1 MTHPPR
7 AKTARGAPS
16 ARENHQKQQLLEDVD
31 ESMLKP
37 SEKHTFTDNDA
48 EIEHLRKELAII
60 HKKALVID
68 DIKN

>member
-1 MTHPPR
+1 M
-7 AKTARGAPS
+7 
-16 ARENHQKQQLLEDVD
+16 LEDID

-37 SEKHTFTDNDA
+37 SEKHTFTDSEA

>member
-1 MTHPPR
+1 MQ
-7 AKTARGAPS
+7 AP
-16 ARENHQKQQLLEDVD
+16 KQDAIAQPAEEDP
-31 ESMLKP
+31 MLKP
-37 SEKHTFTDNDA
+37 SERHNFSDKDA